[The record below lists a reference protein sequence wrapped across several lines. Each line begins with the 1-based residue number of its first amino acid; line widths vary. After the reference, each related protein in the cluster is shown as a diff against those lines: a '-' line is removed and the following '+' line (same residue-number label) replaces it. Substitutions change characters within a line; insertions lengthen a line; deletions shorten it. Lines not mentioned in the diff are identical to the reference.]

1 VSLPVLNCLF
11 CQHQWA
17 IPLKKHT
24 HPMTQVFIN
33 CLKLPGI
40 FWLAPQEMQKI
51 INFSG
56 KLLLFIKIHQKFGK
70 KGSGNLSLKCLT
82 LWKSLLNSL
91 EHGNKNGC
99 GNIRPWVGMVY

>member
-40 FWLAPQEMQKI
+40 FWLAPQEMQKNHQLFWKI
-51 INFSG
+51 IVIYQDTS
-56 KLLLFIKIHQKFGK
+56 KIWKKRVWKFIIKV
-70 KGSGNLSLKCLT
+70 SD
-82 LWKSLLNSL
+82 SL
-91 EHGNKNGC
+91 E
-99 GNIRPWVGMVY
+99 IIA